1 MAVKPNTNTTTN
13 EQVPR
18 RDAVEDKNM
27 GPRVGGWVRQLIN
40 VAAPVVAAAEGKVW
54 VDEENHK
61 EVTLLMLEEEGIL
74 PVAKKYIEE
83 CRGDLAWPIE
93 LHRGKVVVLVIVN
106 KHTHSAG
113 PVLNVEM
120 ILSTLK

>member
-27 GPRVGGWVRQLIN
+27 GPMVGGWVRQLIN

-61 EVTLLMLEEEGIL
+61 AVTLLMLEEEGIL

-83 CRGDLAWPIE
+83 CRGDLA
-93 LHRGKVVVLVIVN
+93 
-106 KHTHSAG
+106 
-113 PVLNVEM
+113 
-120 ILSTLK
+120 

>member
-40 VAAPVVAAAEGKVW
+40 VAAPVVAAAVGKVW

-83 CRGDLAWPIE
+83 CRGDLA
-93 LHRGKVVVLVIVN
+93 
-106 KHTHSAG
+106 
-113 PVLNVEM
+113 
-120 ILSTLK
+120 

>member
-83 CRGDLAWPIE
+83 CRGYLA
-93 LHRGKVVVLVIVN
+93 
-106 KHTHSAG
+106 
-113 PVLNVEM
+113 
-120 ILSTLK
+120 

>member
-27 GPRVGGWVRQLIN
+27 GPRVEGWVRQLIN

-61 EVTLLMLEEEGIL
+61 KVTLLMLEEEGIL

-83 CRGDLAWPIE
+83 CRGDLA
-93 LHRGKVVVLVIVN
+93 
-106 KHTHSAG
+106 
-113 PVLNVEM
+113 
-120 ILSTLK
+120 

>member
-40 VAAPVVAAAEGKVW
+40 VATPVVAAAEGKVW

-61 EVTLLMLEEEGIL
+61 AVTLLMLEEEGIL

-83 CRGDLAWPIE
+83 CRGDLA
-93 LHRGKVVVLVIVN
+93 
-106 KHTHSAG
+106 
-113 PVLNVEM
+113 
-120 ILSTLK
+120 

>member
-61 EVTLLMLEEEGIL
+61 KVTLLMLEEEGIL

-83 CRGDLAWPIE
+83 CRGDLA
-93 LHRGKVVVLVIVN
+93 
-106 KHTHSAG
+106 
-113 PVLNVEM
+113 
-120 ILSTLK
+120 

>member
-61 EVTLLMLEEEGIL
+61 EVTLLMLEEEDIL

-83 CRGDLAWPIE
+83 CRGDLA
-93 LHRGKVVVLVIVN
+93 
-106 KHTHSAG
+106 
-113 PVLNVEM
+113 
-120 ILSTLK
+120 

>member
-74 PVAKKYIEE
+74 PVAKKYTEE
-83 CRGDLAWPIE
+83 CRGDLA
-93 LHRGKVVVLVIVN
+93 
-106 KHTHSAG
+106 
-113 PVLNVEM
+113 
-120 ILSTLK
+120 

>member
-83 CRGDLAWPIE
+83 CRGDLA
-93 LHRGKVVVLVIVN
+93 
-106 KHTHSAG
+106 
-113 PVLNVEM
+113 
-120 ILSTLK
+120 